1 MKGRMVTVSTPAPCQ
16 NLGFLS
22 VFQEANSFAGGYL
35 VVNPWG
41 RPLEFRLSSPVQPN
55 KVQQI
60 LYGDTLHGYL
70 CGEVIGKT
78 LIDKTATPA
87 QWIIVD
93 NPLALD
99 LRLRVAQPVALWH
112 PLFDPDREAPGLVV
126 QPQLYCHARFPQD
139 MAAIRDIIERLG
151 GFDFGEP
158 FARIRE
164 AMQEARKL
172 GVASRGAAA

>member
-1 MKGRMVTVSTPAPCQ
+1 MKGRMVTGPTQTPCH

-22 VFQEANSFAGGYL
+22 VYQDGNGFVGGYL
-35 VVNPWG
+35 VVNAWG

-70 CGEVIGKT
+70 CGEIIGKT
-78 LIDKTATPA
+78 LIDKTATPVE
-87 QWIIVD
+87 WIVVD
-93 NPLALD
+93 NPLTLD
-99 LRLRVAQPVALWH
+99 LRLRIEQPVALWH
-112 PLFDPDREAPGLVV
+112 APLDPDQPAPGLLV
-126 QPQLYCHARFPQD
+126 QSHLYCNSRFPAD
-139 MAAIRDIIERLG
+139 ASVMREIVDRLG
-151 GFDFGEP
+151 AFDFAEP

-172 GVASRGAAA
+172 GVATRGAAA